1 VACDGSDHGRLRSGN
16 VSDGLRLSS
25 GPCRQFLT
33 LTIVLTT
40 ADGSGLGACS
50 SMVRG
55 VAAISDGRDA
65 RVAYFLTYL

>member
-1 VACDGSDHGRLRSGN
+1 
-16 VSDGLRLSS
+16 
-25 GPCRQFLT
+25 